1 MSTSVVQVVSQAA
14 PVYVQG
20 GSAAAPIY
28 VQQGGSVSAPIT
40 SYAGGSAAAPMMS
53 YAGGST
59 SAPIYVVQAQSAPSS
74 QYAPTQYM
82 PYGSVEVPIY
92 QSHVSPM
99 QMYQQH
105 APVTTA
111 VPQQLPT
118 YTSGVGGFTPEQLKV
133 LFPMGAPATFTS
145 HMAPAA
151 APMMSMAAAPTMS
164 MAAAHIAPEAAHVEA
179 VAAVVESIVEPATT
193 SKSASKKKTS
203 SKDSKKKASSKKSK
217 KGCC

>member
-1 MSTSVVQVVSQAA
+1 M
-14 PVYVQG
+14 PY
-20 GSAAAPIY
+20 
-28 VQQGGSVSAPIT
+28 GSVE
-40 SYAGGSAAAPMMS
+40 
-53 YAGGST
+53 
-59 SAPIYVVQAQSAPSS
+59 VQAQSAPSS

-164 MAAAHIAPEAAHVEA
+164 MATANIAPEAAHVEV
-179 VAAVVESIVEPATT
+179 VAAVVENIVESATK